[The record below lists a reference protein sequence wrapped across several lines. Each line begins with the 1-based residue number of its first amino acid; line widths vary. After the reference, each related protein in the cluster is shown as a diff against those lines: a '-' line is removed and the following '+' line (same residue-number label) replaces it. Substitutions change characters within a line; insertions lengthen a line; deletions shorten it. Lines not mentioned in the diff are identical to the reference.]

1 MLGVRPNGD
10 AAGAQRLHDGGVRS
24 AVRGITVESLEIETD
39 GEIDLRG
46 FLGID
51 ATVPPGYENLSR
63 APVRLSK
70 IDAFASGQPSPG
82 CGVVNRQAV
91 GHIRRFRTRRD
102 PSMPELKPERHQ
114 RPAIAA
120 CLPLHHLGRESCSVI
135 CA

>member
-51 ATVPPGYENLSR
+51 ATVPPGYENLSYI
-63 APVRLSK
+63 VRIK
-70 IDAFASGQPSPG
+70 GNG
-82 CGVVNRQAV
+82 RV
-91 GHIRRFRTRRD
+91 RRD
-102 PSMPELKPERHQ
+102 PRGGDGDLAQLLQ
-114 RPAIAA
+114 RIPRAPDVLVGRYIPADV
-120 CLPLHHLGRESCSVI
+120 RQS
-135 CA
+135 